1 MEINYTME
9 EVVEF
14 VNKQDGDFIIN
25 IRMGVNDD
33 GKSD

>member
-1 MEINYTME
+1 MEIDYTME

-14 VNKQDGDFIIN
+14 VNKQDGDFILK
-25 IRMGVNDD
+25 IRLEVNDD